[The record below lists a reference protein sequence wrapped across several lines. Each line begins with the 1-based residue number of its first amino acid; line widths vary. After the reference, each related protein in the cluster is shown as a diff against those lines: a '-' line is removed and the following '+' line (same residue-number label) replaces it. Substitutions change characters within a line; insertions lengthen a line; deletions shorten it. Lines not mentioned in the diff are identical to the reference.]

1 MVYELS
7 DDDTDMQK
15 RVGVVRECM
24 GTFVTSAFV
33 WFSKY
38 TF

>member
-15 RVGVVRECM
+15 HVGVVSDCM
-24 GTFVTSAFV
+24 GTFVSSAFV

-38 TF
+38 VF